1 MRHVYPVTAAML
13 IATAAVSSSPPEW
26 TDQARSAAASLGSA
40 LMPELNRALTRDG
53 PSAAVEVCNVR
64 APQIA
69 AGINR
74 PGLEIGRTA
83 LRVRNPANA
92 PDEWERETLQRFRE
106 RLADGADPASLE
118 AWTTATVDGREVGRW
133 MKAIPTAPLCIT
145 CHGENIAPE
154 LAQTIERLYPE
165 DQATGFRPGELRG
178 AFTATVDLSG
188 HD

>member
-1 MRHVYPVTAAML
+1 MRLAYPVTAAVL
-13 IATAAVSSSPPEW
+13 LATAAVASSPPEW
-26 TDQARSAAASLGSA
+26 TGQARSAAASLGSA
-40 LMPELNRALTRDG
+40 LMPELNRALTGDG
-53 PSAAVEVCNVR
+53 PIAAVEVCNVR

-83 LRVRNPANA
+83 LRVRNAANA
-92 PDEWERETLQRFRE
+92 PDEWERETLRHFKA

-118 AWTTATVDGREVGRW
+118 AWTTATVDGRKLGRW

-145 CHGENIAPE
+145 CHGETIAPE
-154 LAQTIERLYPE
+154 LARTIEQLYPE
-165 DQATGFRPGELRG
+165 DQATGFEVGQLRG
-178 AFTATVDLSG
+178 AFTATMDLSG